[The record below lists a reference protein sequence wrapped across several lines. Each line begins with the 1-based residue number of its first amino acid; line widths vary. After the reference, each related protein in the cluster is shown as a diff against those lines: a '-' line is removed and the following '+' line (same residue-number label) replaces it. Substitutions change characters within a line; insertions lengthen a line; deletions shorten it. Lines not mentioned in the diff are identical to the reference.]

1 MALSVSIMPF
11 KARFIC
17 CRNSCFSDVRQSDV
31 KHLRLLISRCN
42 GCAALLQSSLAKRGA
57 KVVVSGHIAEL
68 QGQALQSYIR
78 R

>member
-1 MALSVSIMPF
+1 
-11 KARFIC
+11 
-17 CRNSCFSDVRQSDV
+17 
-31 KHLRLLISRCN
+31 LISRCN
-42 GCAALLQSSLAKRGA
+42 DCAALLQSSLAKRGA